1 MGFVQGIPR
10 QQMVMFPELLDD
22 YIADDN
28 PVRFIDA
35 FVDSLDLQAL
45 GFERVV
51 PKETGRPAY
60 NPGDLLKLYVYGYLN
75 RIRSSRRLETEA
87 NRNVEVMWLLGK
99 LSPDF
104 KTIADFRRDNG
115 KPIRAV
121 CREFTLLC
129 RSLGLYE
136 GELVAID
143 GSKFKAVNSRERNF
157 TKQKLQVLRQQ
168 AEAKI
173 ERYLQELDENDA
185 RETDSKKLTRE
196 ELQEKIEWLKRR
208 KGVYDELQQQ
218 MEGSGES
225 QISLTDP
232 DARSMTLGSN
242 RGTEVGYNVQIS
254 VDAKHKLIVD
264 HEVTN
269 ECNDM
274 RQLSCMALRA
284 KEVLGVESLEVVADR
299 GYYNGEEIRDC
310 IKGAIVPY
318 VPQTNPS
325 NSRHVDLYTKED
337 FRYDAQNDCYW
348 CPAGEALQ
356 YIRCGTN
363 KHGRKMR
370 FYATKRCKGCA
381 VKHKCTRD
389 KSGRRIQRWEDER
402 LLEEMDRRVRAEPNK
417 IKQRKLI
424 VEHPFGTIKRSM
436 DQGYFLTRGLCNV
449 RAEASLTILAYNIKR
464 ALTVKGTL
472 GLKAALAT

>member
-1 MGFVQGIPR
+1 MGFVQGIHR
-10 QQMVMFPELLDD
+10 HQIVMFPELLDD

-35 FVDSLDLQAL
+35 FVESLDLRAL
-45 GFERVV
+45 EFERAV
-51 PKETGRPAY
+51 PKETGRPPY

-75 RIRSSRRLETEA
+75 RIRSSRKLEAEA
-87 NRNVEVMWLLGK
+87 QRNVEVMWLLGK
-99 LSPDF
+99 LAPDF

-115 KPIRAV
+115 EPIRAV

-129 RSLGLYE
+129 RSLGLYG

-157 TKQKLQVLRQQ
+157 TKGKLKALRRQ

-185 RETDSKKLTRE
+185 EETDSKKLTRE
-196 ELQEKIEWLKRR
+196 ELQEKIEWLKKR
-208 KGVYDELQQQ
+208 KETCDELEQQI
-218 MEGSGES
+218 EESGES

-232 DARSMTLGSN
+232 DARSMRLGSN

-254 VDAKHKLIVD
+254 VDAKHKLVVD

-269 ECNDM
+269 ECNDVS
-274 RQLSCMALRA
+274 QLSCMAIRA
-284 KEVLGVESLEVVADR
+284 KEVLGIESLEVVADG
-299 GYYNGEEIRDC
+299 GYYNNEEIRNC
-310 IKGAIVPY
+310 TEQAIVPY
-318 VPQTNPS
+318 IPRTNS
-325 NSRHVDLYTKED
+325 SKNKHAGLYSKED
-337 FRYDAQNDCYW
+337 FRYDAENDWYW
-348 CPAGEALQ
+348 CPAGEALW

-363 KHGRKMR
+363 KYGRRMR
-370 FYATKRCKGCA
+370 LYATNRCKRCA

-389 KSGRRIQRWEDER
+389 KGGRRIERWEDEG
-402 LLEEMDRRVRAEPNK
+402 LLEEMARRLRAEPQK

-436 DQGYFLTRGLCNV
+436 DQGYFLTRRLCNV
-449 RAEASLTILAYNIKR
+449 RAEMSLTMLAYNIKR
-464 ALTVKGTL
+464 ALTLKGTQEL
-472 GLKAALAT
+472 VAALSA